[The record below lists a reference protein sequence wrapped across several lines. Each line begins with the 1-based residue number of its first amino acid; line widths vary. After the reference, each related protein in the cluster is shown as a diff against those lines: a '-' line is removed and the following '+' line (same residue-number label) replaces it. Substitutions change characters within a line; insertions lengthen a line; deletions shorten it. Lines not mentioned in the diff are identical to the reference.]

1 MKNRKIASSISDVDS
16 TAFYV
21 SCCHGNNFAQ
31 VHAFSSSLAFAWKM
45 LLNIIPWLYVEDDN
59 ENKLQNSKICHVE
72 NSYLSEK
79 YVAFRYPDN
88 SVSTFNPVDKVK

>member
-1 MKNRKIASSISDVDS
+1 
-16 TAFYV
+16 
-21 SCCHGNNFAQ
+21 
-31 VHAFSSSLAFAWKM
+31 M

-72 NSYLSEK
+72 NSYLIEK